1 MNHQGILGHSRSRR
15 RSASVIGIML
25 LLLATVL
32 LFIGEG
38 TGSPT
43 RATVLFIGSIEGE
56 GEEEDIVLAGYRW
69 YTCNFTLID
78 WMEDIDNLQVLMNR
92 GEGNEG
98 LFDFDP
104 LTENLN
110 ITDTSGQIDVRNPI
124 IGTQDGRNQTISFE
138 ILVHINWTFQTQVT
152 LKPIVNSEGSEVD
165 LDTPKQLKFEVFGY
179 IQPVRDDIVLLD
191 HRGVEI
197 RTGEAVLSNSS
208 IVLKDLKFEYDDT
221 SGSFSGLAPS
231 FEEINPVVE
240 YGDKTFNT
248 TLTQDGFRADI
259 DVPEEV
265 DGTIQITIDLPFV
278 RSDWKLDLVAWSFSL
293 DLDGLGPK
301 IDITKPAPGKTQS
314 DSEFTWNITVTDR
327 PVSAGVDVNGSTVK
341 FRIWTSESNWTE
353 WMDASSKP
361 DARSIFFS
369 GTAVGISGTGSTL
382 IQFMAEDVLGNVN
395 VTSPYTVSINTPP
408 TLNISEVL
416 SGLEIV
422 NNRSIELD
430 GSKYVYDPDGD
441 TINYKWYLDDS
452 EALSTLADFR
462 KPLFDVEPGE
472 HTITLEASDGHEEVS
487 DSFTFTVLEAPDE
500 SDQKTWIEDLM
511 EDENLFWYLLPF
523 ALVIILIPL
532 IVLILFISRKA
543 RENRTDDFI
552 IDEDRSMDMS
562 QAEETAK
569 RILET
574 MSARETVEFE
584 RTADAVTVDEGFD
597 FDYNLYEVLG
607 IESTS
612 PAQDIK
618 KAYRKLAAYYH
629 PDRVAHHKEVTD
641 EDAREEMVKINKA
654 KEILLNPEQ
663 KELYD
668 SYVSDMDFSMDI
680 SEFGDEGSDFDEDW
694 D

>member
-1 MNHQGILGHSRSRR
+1 MKYQGILGHSRSRIR
-15 RSASVIGIML
+15 YAAVTGIML
-25 LLLATVL
+25 LLLASFL
-32 LFIGEG
+32 LLSEG
-38 TGSPT
+38 ASGSPT
-43 RATVLFIGSIEGE
+43 RATVLFIGSIEAE
-56 GEEEDIVLAGYRW
+56 GEEEDIVLAGYGW

-78 WMEDIDNLQVLMNR
+78 WMEDIENLQVVMDR

-98 LFDFDP
+98 LFDYDP
-104 LTENLN
+104 LTENLTM
-110 ITDTSGQIDVRNPI
+110 TDISGQIDVKDPI
-124 IGTQDGRNQTISFE
+124 IGTQDGRNQTISFD
-138 ILVHINWTFQTQVT
+138 ILVHMNWTYQTQVT
-152 LKPIVNSEGSEVD
+152 LKPSVFSDGSEVD
-165 LDTPKQLKFEVFGY
+165 LDTPKQLKFEIFGY
-179 IQPVRDDIVLLD
+179 LQPVRDDILVFD
-191 HRGVEI
+191 HRGVEV
-197 RTGEAVLSNSS
+197 RTGEAVLSNST
-208 IVLKDLKFEYDDT
+208 IVLKHLKFEYDDT

-231 FEEINPVVE
+231 AEEINPVIE
-240 YGDKTFNT
+240 YGEKTFNT
-248 TLTQDGFRADI
+248 TLTQDGFKADI
-259 DVPEEV
+259 EVPDEA
-265 DGTIQITIDLPFV
+265 DGTILITVDLPSV
-278 RSDWKLDLVAWSFSL
+278 RSEWKLDLLAWSFSL

-301 IDITKPAPGKTQS
+301 VDITKPAPGKTQS

-341 FRIWTSESNWTE
+341 FRVWTSVSNWTE
-353 WMDASSKP
+353 WTDAPPKP

-369 GTAVGISGTGSTL
+369 GTATGISGIGSTL

-395 VTSPYTVSINTPP
+395 VTSPYSVSINTPP

-416 SGLEIV
+416 TGLEIA
-422 NNRSIELD
+422 NNRSLELD
-430 GSKYVYDPDGD
+430 GSDYVYDPDGD
-441 TINYKWYLDDS
+441 SINYKWYLDDS

-462 KPLFDVEPGE
+462 KPLFDIEPGQ
-472 HTITLEASDGHEEVS
+472 HTIILKVSDGHEEVS
-487 DSFTFTVLEAPDE
+487 ESFTFTVLESPGE
-500 SDQKTWIEDLM
+500 GDQKTWIEDLM

-543 RENRTDDFI
+543 RENRSDDFI

-574 MSARETVEFE
+574 MSSRETVEFE

-612 PAQDIK
+612 SEQEIK
-618 KAYRKLAAYYH
+618 KAYRKLAAYFH
-629 PDRVAHHKEVTD
+629 PDRVANHKEVTD

-654 KEILLNPEQ
+654 KEILLDPEQ
-663 KELYD
+663 RELYD

-680 SEFGDEGSDFDEDW
+680 SEFGDEGPDFDDEW